1 MSDWYL
7 NKAIQILIVHVGSR
21 ENYMFSALHAQRMN
35 PDRTRATNMRVPLL
49 GQAESE
55 DHKFEKKRDF
65 AETQRISFTC
75 GQKIKT
81 LETCSAV
88 FSGVAFIVAIV
99 MISLAT
105 WSSDKPNY
113 NPPFPVWWS
122 DITIVDLQDSGKM
135 QAVADF
141 STAWQS
147 TCSKNKPDAVNGTQ
161 FALQD
166 IELQLLPATR
176 RIETAF
182 YPMWALAWIFFLSFV
197 MQLSRSYSDS
207 KYAFITKWFGYE
219 AVSKVEFTRW
229 LEYALTSPLQI
240 WIVASLFFVGDIMTL
255 TALAGSQLGLVLLG
269 ALIEYYNGQ
278 ARKKTRK
285 QHHIKAQSA
294 NNCAYATCLL
304 AWIIHVLIW
313 FPLFWR
319 FRYQIDKSDTCVP
332 QNLKTNWDEAR
343 TYVELTFYLQFALF
357 SAFGLWLTYVTFFE
371 DAGGRQHDAGDK
383 EKRWMRRLTDS
394 GIYAMLSISAKVFLD
409 FGFLAIIFIRARQP

>member
-1 MSDWYL
+1 
-7 NKAIQILIVHVGSR
+7 
-21 ENYMFSALHAQRMN
+21 MFSALHAQRLD
-35 PDRTRATNMRVPLL
+35 PDRTRATNVRMPLL
-49 GQAESE
+49 DHTLAQTDWNWRDAMLGQSNNAMPEQSE
-55 DHKFEKKRDF
+55 DHKIWKKRKF
-65 AETQRISFTC
+65 AENERISFTC

-182 YPMWALAWIFFLSFV
+182 YPMWALAWIFFLSFW
-197 MQLSRSYSDS
+197 MQWSR
-207 KYAFITKWFGYE
+207 AQNTFIAKWFGYE
-219 AVSKVEFTRW
+219 TVSKVEFTRW

-285 QHHIKAQSA
+285 QHYIKAQAA
-294 NNCAYATCLL
+294 NYCAYATCLL
-304 AWIIHVLIW
+304 AWIIHFLIW

-319 FRYQIDKSDTCVP
+319 FLYQIDKSDTCVP